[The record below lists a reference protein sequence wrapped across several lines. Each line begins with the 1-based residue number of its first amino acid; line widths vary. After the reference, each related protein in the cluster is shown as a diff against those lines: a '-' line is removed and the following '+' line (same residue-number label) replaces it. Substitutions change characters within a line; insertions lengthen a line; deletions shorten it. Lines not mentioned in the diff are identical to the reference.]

1 MERPEIIKILVESL
15 HCPDHDERRV
25 AREFLREI
33 LTRRGEPL
41 TNRSRAALHLALHQ
55 TRQFGIRAA
64 GLISQDASSVAP
76 LFQKIRLTARP
87 ARDRIREGF
96 QSVGG
101 IVPLTLIAAATGYF
115 SARDAFAFRVT
126 GAMNGIS
133 AARTFVVDIVA
144 GLLAFGITG
153 TVNVAAGAV
162 SFVVD
167 TVAGALAVVYA
178 VRAGIVDTAIA
189 AFTVLIEAVQSAHT
203 GAVGAVTAVIAAT
216 RNSIETACSAASG
229 FVVRSVTRSRDTV
242 RMWKRHTADRI
253 ARARAAVTY
262 RYIATRNAVLTIVAR
277 IVDRVVVSYRR
288 IRHIYAEIR
297 RHAVRQVLPQPAT
310 PFIVAGLVCL
320 VLFVFGINS
329 YFVISDVNRKGIFMD
344 LSRYEWGDE
353 ALASILIGEG
363 YDIYLNEKI
372 TEKRIKELLESGH
385 YYERVIRV
393 TGYYSPLPD
402 QAKFATGSYRGDII
416 LNGRGIMG
424 SDTTP
429 VYIGMAAGPPHME
442 FGTNVIIED
451 LGKFNLP
458 KIYTIHDRGGAIKGN
473 RLDIWVGKGEQ
484 AMKKA
489 YEITGYYKVIVVG
502 DK

>member
-1 MERPEIIKILVESL
+1 MNS
-15 HCPDHDERRV
+15 
-25 AREFLREI
+25 
-33 LTRRGEPL
+33 
-41 TNRSRAALHLALHQ
+41 
-55 TRQFGIRAA
+55 
-64 GLISQDASSVAP
+64 
-76 LFQKIRLTARP
+76 
-87 ARDRIREGF
+87 
-96 QSVGG
+96 
-101 IVPLTLIAAATGYF
+101 IAAA
-115 SARDAFAFRVT
+115 R
-126 GAMNGIS
+126 
-133 AARTFVVDIVA
+133 
-144 GLLAFGITG
+144 
-153 TVNVAAGAV
+153 

-167 TVAGALAVVYA
+167 TVAGTLAVVYA
-178 VRAGIVDTAIA
+178 VRARIVGTAIA
-189 AFTVLIEAVQSAHT
+189 ARTAAIDAVQSAYT
-203 GAVGAVTAVIAAT
+203 AAIGAVTAVIAAT
-216 RNSIETACSAASG
+216 RNSVETACSAASG
-229 FVVRSVTRSRDTV
+229 FVVLSVTRSRDTV
-242 RMWKRHTADRI
+242 HLWKKHVVDRI
-253 ARARAAVTY
+253 AQARAAVTH
-262 RYIATRNAVLTIVAR
+262 RYIGARDAVLTFVAR
-277 IVDRVVVSYRR
+277 IVDRVVIAYRR
-288 IRHIYAEIR
+288 VRYIYAEIR

-385 YYERVIRV
+385 YYERIIRV

-402 QAKFATGSYRGDII
+402 QEKFATGSYRGDII

-429 VYIGMAAGPPHME
+429 VYIGMAAGPPYME

-451 LGKFNLP
+451 LGEFNLP

>member
-1 MERPEIIKILVESL
+1 VERPEIIKILVESL

-25 AREFLREI
+25 ACEFLREI
-33 LTRRGEPL
+33 VTRRGESL

-55 TRQFGIRAA
+55 TSQLGILAA
-64 GLISQDASSVAP
+64 GSDLKAAP
-76 LFQKIRLTARP
+76 AGHPLRKTRLSTRP
-87 ARDRIREGF
+87 ARNLAKEGYRSARR
-96 QSVGG
+96 SV
-101 IVPLTLIAAATGYF
+101 LLAWIAAANGYLWT
-115 SARDAFAFRVT
+115 RDALVSCTA
-126 GAMNGIS
+126 GAINRIS
-133 AARTFVVDIVA
+133 AARTF
-144 GLLAFGITG
+144 L
-153 TVNVAAGAV
+153 
-162 SFVVD
+162 VD
-167 TVAGALAVVYA
+167 TVAGALAVIYA
-178 VRAGIVDTAIA
+178 VRAEIVDTAIA
-189 AFTVLIEAVQSAHT
+189 ASTAAIDAAQSAYT
-203 GAVGAVTAVIAAT
+203 GVIGAVTAVIAVT
-216 RNSIETACSAASG
+216 RNGVETACSAASG
-229 FVVRSVTRSRDTV
+229 FVVLSVTRSRDTA
-242 RMWKRHTADRI
+242 RLWKKRAADHI
-253 ARARAAVTY
+253 GQTRAAVTR
-262 RYIATRNAVLTIVAR
+262 RYIGARDAVLTIVAR
-277 IVDRVVVSYRR
+277 IVDRVVVAYRSVR
-288 IRHIYAEIR
+288 QIYAEIR

-385 YYERVIRV
+385 YYERIIRV

-402 QAKFATGSYRGDII
+402 QVKFATGSYRGDII

-458 KIYTIHDRGGAIKGN
+458 KIYTIHDRGGAINGN

>member
-25 AREFLREI
+25 AYEFLREI
-33 LTRRGEPL
+33 VTRRGEPL
-41 TNRSRAALHLALHQ
+41 INRSRAALHLALHQ
-55 TRQFGIRAA
+55 TRYFVILAA
-64 GLISQDASSVAP
+64 GSAVKAAP
-76 LFQKIRLTARP
+76 AAGRLLRKTRLNTRPVRDLAKQGYQP
-87 ARDRIREGF
+87 ARRTVLLAWVTAANGYFRTRDALVSCTAGAIN
-96 QSVGG
+96 G
-101 IVPLTLIAAATGYF
+101 IIAA
-115 SARDAFAFRVT
+115 RAFIIAS
-126 GAMNGIS
+126 II
-133 AARTFVVDIVA
+133 DITA
-144 GLLAFGITG
+144 GT
-153 TVNVAAGAV
+153 
-162 SFVVD
+162 
-167 TVAGALAVVYA
+167 LAVIYA
-178 VRAGIVDTAIA
+178 VRSRAYDTATAAGTAVRKMVQSVYARTTDAFLAALAAIRNRVKTTYSAVA
-189 AFTVLIEAVQSAHT
+189 AF
-203 GAVGAVTAVIAAT
+203 
-216 RNSIETACSAASG
+216 
-229 FVVRSVTRSRDTV
+229 FVRSGIRSRNAV
-242 RMWKRHTADRI
+242 RLWKKRLADRI
-253 ARARAAVTY
+253 AQTQAAVTR
-262 RYIATRNAVLTIVAR
+262 RYIAARNAVLTTVAR

-288 IRHIYAEIR
+288 VRHIYSEIR

-372 TEKRIKELLESGH
+372 TEKRIKELLASGH
-385 YYERVIRV
+385 YYERIIRV

-402 QAKFATGSYRGDII
+402 QVKFATGSCRGDII

-429 VYIGMAAGPPHME
+429 VYIGMAAGPPHLE

-473 RLDIWVGKGEQ
+473 RLDIWVGRGEQ

-489 YEITGYYKVIVVG
+489 YDITGYYKVIVVG
-502 DK
+502 DR